1 MIYILSGF
9 IFLTVAG
16 CKKQN
21 KTGSAAIATT
31 SIEIDGAQISLSEV
45 VECRYPENDPL
56 FEKKK
61 NRKLVLFN
69 AVVTATA
76 GINQTSPAGAI
87 LVDSRGNRY
96 ETSPG
101 IVAMAQANKC
111 IKGDDIKAYNAIWNE
126 TLKEKEMQQAFVL
139 GYELPEDAVADKLF
153 WNKDWENENIF
164 FSLNFKSSLR
174 K

>member
-1 MIYILSGF
+1 M
-9 IFLTVAG
+9 TAG
-16 CKKQN
+16 CKQQS
-21 KTGSAAIATT
+21 KTGQAAIATT
-31 SIEIDGAQISLSEV
+31 SIEKDGAQISISGV

-69 AVVTATA
+69 AAVTATEA
-76 GINQTSPAGAI
+76 INQTSPAGAI

-101 IVAMAQANKC
+101 IVAMAQTNKC

-126 TLKEKEMQQAFVL
+126 TLKENEMQQAFVL

-164 FSLNFKSSLR
+164 FSLTFKSSQR